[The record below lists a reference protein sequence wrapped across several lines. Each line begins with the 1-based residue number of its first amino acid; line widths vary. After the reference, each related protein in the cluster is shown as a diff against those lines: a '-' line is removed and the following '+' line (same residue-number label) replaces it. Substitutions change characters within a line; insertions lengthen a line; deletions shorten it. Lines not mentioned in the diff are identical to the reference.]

1 MSRDHVTA
9 ERHVAV
15 YDLVLSVTV
24 FGAHGTH
31 MTRSHGATS
40 ESNRTHLRATIKQ
53 TPPRGLVHHENR
65 RPCVRSCMES
75 LVSHTHIA
83 CARPAALSPPAAPP
97 SHSINL
103 APTRTYTLSL
113 SHITSIVWRSTQ
125 RTQSIYK
132 LRWPSLAH
140 ALERPYPSLAY
151 PQLSNGTR
159 PAPAISP
166 LIYSPSPSVSGTEP
180 SGSPRGSGISP
191 SSRSSVSSVCSML
204 APAGGGPCARERR
217 EAGW

>member
-1 MSRDHVTA
+1 MEPTQSHRTRA
-9 ERHVAV
+9 
-15 YDLVLSVTV
+15 YDQTDTTRAASSTTRTDATVSARAWSHSSVT
-24 FGAHGTH
+24 HTH
-31 MTRSHGATS
+31 CMRPPGRSLS
-40 ESNRTHLRATIKQ
+40 S
-53 TPPRGLVHHENR
+53 R
-65 RPCVRSCMES
+65 RP
-75 LVSHTHIA
+75 A
-83 CARPAALSPPAAPP
+83 
-97 SHSINL
+97 
-103 APTRTYTLSL
+103 LSL
-113 SHITSIVWRSTQ
+113 SQPSGANAHLHTLSQPYHVHCMALDTAHAEHS
-125 RTQSIYK
+125 YK

-204 APAGGGPCARERR
+204 VPAGGGPCTRE
-217 EAGW
+217 

>member
-1 MSRDHVTA
+1 MEPTQSHR
-9 ERHVAV
+9 
-15 YDLVLSVTV
+15 
-24 FGAHGTH
+24 
-31 MTRSHGATS
+31 TRAYKVQ
-40 ESNRTHLRATIKQ
+40 SNRTTRTTVL
-53 TPPRGLVHHENR
+53 GLVHHENR

-97 SHSINL
+97 SHSLNHL

-204 APAGGGPCARERR
+204 APAGGGPCTRERR

>member
-1 MSRDHVTA
+1 
-9 ERHVAV
+9 
-15 YDLVLSVTV
+15 
-24 FGAHGTH
+24 
-31 MTRSHGATS
+31 MTRSHVEPPLRVIAYTRLR
-40 ESNRTHLRATIKQ
+40 SNRHTTVRPR
-53 TPPRGLVHHENR
+53 PPREPTTMCPLVHGVTR
-65 RPCVRSCMES
+65 Q
-75 LVSHTHIA
+75 SHTH
-83 CARPAALSPPAAPP
+83 CMRPPGRSLLPPPRP
-97 SHSINL
+97 LTLINL

-204 APAGGGPCARERR
+204 APAGGGPCTRARDERR
-217 EAGW
+217 GGMVSM